1 MGTPTPTPTPA
12 PRQWKVFRDE
22 NTYSGHGSSKDID
35 TDKTAKVMS
44 TVDECK
50 QFCLDTS
57 AETGCNCVVYMT
69 SGDGNYRQ
77 GSAGVRPNAQHGQ
90 GLRAIHAHECVR
102 APARPPAGGYER
114 SGQSKD
120 GSRGATHERRRYP
133 FNILKMLS
141 AENATT
147 PSPSTS
153 TLPMVSNIWMPNSGN
168 STLGSKLVT
177 TAAFLTMLTLMN
189 GETKCTAV
197 RSKIS
202 LTRITSTFRCK
213 CTNDSYLSKAYQD
226 ANRKIYCIWNA
237 LH

>member
-69 SGDGNYRQ
+69 SGDGNYP
-77 GSAGVRPNAQHGQ
+77 AGKCWR
-90 GLRAIHAHECVR
+90 RAECSSTGKGFEQYTHMNVYELL
-102 APARPPAGGYER
+102 PARQLEDKR

-120 GSRGATHERRRYP
+120 GSRGATHERRRY
-133 FNILKMLS
+133 LDS
-141 AENATT
+141 
-147 PSPSTS
+147 
-153 TLPMVSNIWMPNSGN
+153 
-168 STLGSKLVT
+168 
-177 TAAFLTMLTLMN
+177 
-189 GETKCTAV
+189 
-197 RSKIS
+197 IS
-202 LTRITSTFRCK
+202 
-213 CTNDSYLSKAYQD
+213 
-226 ANRKIYCIWNA
+226 
-237 LH
+237 